1 MMVNSVAAE
10 ARKLRI
16 FVASLG
22 DVAYERDQ
30 LARVVEQVNQILGA
44 LVPESGLVLELI
56 RWETH
61 VHPGLG
67 RDAQAVVN
75 EQLQIGMYDVFV
87 GIFWSRFGT
96 PTARTE
102 SGTEEEFRIA
112 YEAWKR
118 RGRAIQI
125 MVYFCRSPAALPDD
139 EEAVEQLG
147 KVTRFRL
154 ELFREGLARDYDRH
168 EDFADHVRRDL
179 VLVLGQLR
187 QAESPPA
194 SVVTRVTRVLSDED
208 RAATWQRIKEL
219 GGQYDKL
226 RQPPPFGML
235 AGSERTRRM
244 EVIASDLRSLALSS
258 YPLLP
263 ELVASHSAGLRLA
276 AVTALQAV
284 PDPAYLEWLG
294 ARIEVEKPFIG
305 YHAALAL
312 LSSARS
318 VDIKELGQVRAAVDG
333 ARRSAQRLRPD
344 TDRSA
349 TLELALDEINRRSRH
364 D

>member
-1 MMVNSVAAE
+1 VDSVATG

-16 FVASLG
+16 FVASPG

-67 RDAQAVVN
+67 ADAQAVIN
-75 EQLQIGMYDVFV
+75 EQLRIGTYDVFV
-87 GIFWSRFGT
+87 GIFWRRFGT
-96 PTARTE
+96 ATPRAE
-102 SGTEEEFRIA
+102 SGTEEEFRVA

-125 MVYFCRSPAALPDD
+125 MVYFCRSPAAMPDD
-139 EEAVEQLG
+139 EKAVEQLG
-147 KVTRFRL
+147 RVVRFRG
-154 ELFREGLARDYDRH
+154 ELYREGLARDYDEH
-168 EDFADHVRRDL
+168 ADFADHVRRDL
-179 VLVLGQLR
+179 VLVLGQLLH
-187 QAESPPA
+187 AKSSMTSIVSGVTGA
-194 SVVTRVTRVLSDED
+194 SSDED
-208 RAATWQRIKEL
+208 RAATRRRVKEL
-219 GGQYDKL
+219 AGQYDEL
-226 RQPPPFGML
+226 RQPPPIGL
-235 AGSERTRRM
+235 PPGDERTRRM
-244 EVIASDLRSLALSS
+244 EVIASYLRSLALSS

-263 ELVASHSAGLRLA
+263 ELIESKSAGHRLA
-276 AVTALQAV
+276 AVTTLQAV

-305 YHAALAL
+305 YHAAVAL
-312 LSSARS
+312 LSAARS
-318 VDIKELGQVRAAVDG
+318 LDIKQLGLVKAALEV
-333 ARRSAQRLRPD
+333 ARGSAQRLRPD

-349 TLELALDEINRRSRH
+349 TLELALDELNRRS